1 MEREGFEMS
10 NYLSKNKMHGL
21 VDVES
26 IKSRNSLRRK
36 GFTLIELLVVIAII
50 AILAGM
56 LLPALGQAREKARS
70 ISCVNNMKQV
80 GLARLMYAD
89 DYNSS
94 IIPFSI
100 HYADPVNNAYLTA
113 AWSSALPALGYFKT
127 TAIYVCPSR
136 AEPSPYRGNLLA
148 SKDLGSG
155 IGGSEWW
162 FIDYG
167 MNIDLTPYSD
177 SASPAHNDLN
187 SMLNLDPYRY
197 QSRKISDIKTPG
209 STIDIIESVIVNNGY
224 AGLFGCLSDFGGGNY
239 CAWPA
244 HEGKKCNSAFV
255 DGHVE
260 TIVGGTGKNLAWS
273 QSMYGE
279 GRPLANFTFT
289 PNPWTIDGK
298 ARP

>member
-1 MEREGFEMS
+1 MH
-10 NYLSKNKMHGL
+10 NYLSIHKMHGL
-21 VDVES
+21 VEAEN
-26 IKSRNSLRRK
+26 IKNRNSLLCK

-70 ISCVNNMKQV
+70 ISCVNNMKQIS
-80 GLARLMYAD
+80 LSRLMYAD

-94 IIPFSI
+94 IIPLDI
-100 HYADPVNNAYLTA
+100 HYADPVNNAYFPA
-113 AWSSALPALGYFKT
+113 VWSSALTALGYFKS

-136 AEPSPYRGNLLA
+136 AEPSTCRGLLLA

-155 IGGSEWW
+155 IGGAEWHY
-162 FIDYG
+162 IDYG
-167 MNIDLTPYSD
+167 MNIELM
-177 SASPAHNDLN
+177 SAYTDPSSPGYNDIAAIYGT
-187 SMLNLDPYRY
+187 DYCW
-197 QSRKISDIKTPG
+197 QSKKISDIRTPG
-209 STIDIIESVIVNNGY
+209 STIDIIESVNVGNGY
-224 AGLFGCLSDFGGGNY
+224 SGFSSCKSDYGNGNY
-239 CAWPA
+239 CVWPS

-273 QSMYGE
+273 QSMYGA

-298 ARP
+298 AR